1 MFTRRTKSKAH
12 VLTPPRCS
20 YSHSNTTTVLAQFV
34 LFIWCFT
41 LVLRHMGVFVAL
53 PPVVVGVLLIMI
65 TLAVFAH
72 AISAARAEV
81 RGGANGNADMSNAA
95 TTATAA
101 AVAAVENAAA
111 VATAASEGAVGEV
124 KAALEKQLASLRRL
138 TSRGLNTNDG
148 VDVEPDISTEQVAD
162 TGTPDAMGLTT
173 ADEEEKE
180 EQKKHWA
187 EEFLCGEEEEKA

>member
-12 VLTPPRCS
+12 LRTPPRCFYS
-20 YSHSNTTTVLAQFV
+20 YSNTTTVLAQFV

-53 PPVVVGVLLIMI
+53 PPVVVGVLLILI

-81 RGGANGNADMSNAA
+81 RGGADGNTDMSNAA

-124 KAALEKQLASLRRL
+124 KAALEQVVKRDRRASRPVVA
-138 TSRGLNTNDG
+138 SR
-148 VDVEPDISTEQVAD
+148 
-162 TGTPDAMGLTT
+162 DAACRIRGSFALSAQT
-173 ADEEEKE
+173 
-180 EQKKHWA
+180 
-187 EEFLCGEEEEKA
+187 LS

>member
-1 MFTRRTKSKAH
+1 M
-12 VLTPPRCS
+12 
-20 YSHSNTTTVLAQFV
+20 
-34 LFIWCFT
+34 
-41 LVLRHMGVFVAL
+41 VLRHMGVFVAL
-53 PPVVVGVLLIMI
+53 PPVVVGVLLILI

-72 AISAARAEV
+72 AISAARAEM
-81 RGGANGNADMSNAA
+81 RSGANGNADMSNAA

-138 TSRGLNTNDG
+138 TSRGLKTNDG
-148 VDVEPDISTEQVAD
+148 VDVEPDISIEQVAD